1 MEWKQNLH
9 LADYVMG
16 PLKKLL
22 KDTIVNAND
31 AKDLEEVYSKLTK
44 EEALRRV
51 EKLEEDC
58 KTYADRLEAFG
69 WTDDPVRI
77 LHALYRRAEK
87 DPHAR

>member
-1 MEWKQNLH
+1 MDWKQNLH

-16 PLKKLL
+16 PLKKIL
-22 KDTIVNAND
+22 KDTIVNSHGAQ
-31 AKDLEEVYSKLTK
+31 DLEEVYSKLTK

-69 WTDDPVRI
+69 WAEDPARI
-77 LHALYRRAEK
+77 LHTLYRRAEK
-87 DPHAR
+87 DPRAR